1 VIVFAAEPGVAVKK
15 AVAFIVAFAVLSGP
29 AFAQRSKEDSPLV
42 QEQNRKK
49 KEIEAVDEQYQ
60 STLKQT
66 GGGGAV
72 RVDPWQNMRDTTNTS
87 TGKTG
92 K

>member
-1 VIVFAAEPGVAVKK
+1 MIVFVAEPGVAVKK
-15 AVAFIVAFAVLSGP
+15 AVACIVAFAVLSGP
-29 AFAQRSKEDSPLV
+29 AFAQNSKEDSPLV

-49 KEIEAVDEQYQ
+49 KDIETVDQQYH

-66 GGGGAV
+66 GGTAATG
-72 RVDPWQNMRDTTNTS
+72 RVDPWQNMRGTTDS
-87 TGKTG
+87 KTG

>member
-1 VIVFAAEPGVAVKK
+1 VKK
-15 AVAFIVAFAVLSGP
+15 AVACLVAFAVLSGP

-49 KEIEAVDEQYQ
+49 KDIEAVDQQYQ

-66 GGGGAV
+66 GGTAAG
-72 RVDPWQNMRDTTNTS
+72 RVDPWQNMRGTTD
-87 TGKTG
+87 GKTG

>member
-1 VIVFAAEPGVAVKK
+1 MKK
-15 AVAFIVAFAVLSGP
+15 AVACLVAFAVLSGP
-29 AFAQRSKEDSPLV
+29 AFAQKSKDDSPLV

-49 KEIEAVDEQYQ
+49 KDVEAVDQQYQ

-66 GGGGAV
+66 GNSGVTV
-72 RVDPWQNMRDTTNTS
+72 RVDPWQNMRGTTDS
-87 TGKTG
+87 KTG

>member
-1 VIVFAAEPGVAVKK
+1 MIVFAAEPGVAVKK

-49 KEIEAVDEQYQ
+49 KEVEAVDEQYQ

-66 GGGGAV
+66 GGSGGAV
-72 RVDPWQNMRDTTNTS
+72 RVDPWQNMRGTTDS
-87 TGKTG
+87 KTG